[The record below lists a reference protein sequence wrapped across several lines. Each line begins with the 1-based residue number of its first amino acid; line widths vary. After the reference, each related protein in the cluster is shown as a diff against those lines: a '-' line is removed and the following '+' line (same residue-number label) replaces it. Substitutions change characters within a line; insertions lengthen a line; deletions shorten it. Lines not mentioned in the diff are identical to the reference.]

1 MRAFSGTAVIGF
13 PQKMRPGV
21 AAARLGSN
29 PIGGYFSRRLSVVLA
44 VTVLPVCGAAA
55 QTLPWPTDPPR
66 AAGSAMAPAPAMIP
80 GSVAPPGPMPMAPM
94 ATPAVGAA
102 PYGAPSPFPQAG
114 FPQAG
119 GPAGGGPSSAPPPCL
134 AEFLK
139 LREDVEKKGKAAKAA
154 SEHKATRE
162 EMCKQITVYSAAELK
177 WVKFAESHV
186 ATCGIPA
193 NVATELKTV
202 HTHTEDTKS
211 KICAATAAIGVAA
224 APSLADALGTT
235 RLPTPE
241 TTRTGSGTLDTLTGN
256 AIQR

>member
-1 MRAFSGTAVIGF
+1 MRAFSGKMVTGF
-13 PQKMRPGV
+13 PQKMRSS
-21 AAARLGSN
+21 AAAVRSGSV
-29 PIGGYFSRRLSVVLA
+29 PSGAGLPRCLSVVLA
-44 VTVLPVCGAAA
+44 LTLLPVCQAGA

-66 AAGSAMAPAPAMIP
+66 AAGSAMATAPAAIP
-80 GSVAPPGPMPMAPM
+80 GSVAPPGPMPMSPM

-102 PYGAPSPFPQAG
+102 PFGSPAP

-119 GPAGGGPSSAPPPCL
+119 GPPSQPPPCL

-139 LREDVEKKGKAAKAA
+139 LREDVEKKGRAAKTA

-162 EMCKQITVYSAAELK
+162 EMCKQITVYSTAELK

-186 ATCGIPA
+186 TTCGIPA

-211 KICAATAAIGVAA
+211 KICAVAPLGVAT